1 MAANYAQVL
10 DKEGLL
16 RVAALKGQA
25 WRCFGSP
32 GMTDWLTDVTAFF
45 CTDGPAITV
54 SGIAEYLDFEGEE
67 DTYSLL
73 HVDDG
78 AADFDEAEEVGRL
91 YFFYA
96 GQRVIDV
103 LIVRETIVE
112 NRGGNATWRYVTD
125 IGIVFK
131 LSAGAIAVTKVSH
144 HTELLSV
151 IKADT
156 LEELQIDEPTK
167 IWEDKLGIE
176 YTTRRDFIPIDAR
189 A

>member
-1 MAANYAQVL
+1 MTANSHIF
-10 DKEGLL
+10 DREGLL
-16 RVAALKGQA
+16 RIAALKGRA

-78 AADFDEAEEVGRL
+78 APDFDEAEKAGRL
-91 YFFYA
+91 YFFYT

-112 NRGGNATWRYVTD
+112 IRDGDEAWHYVTD

-131 LSAGAIAVTKVSH
+131 LSAGVIAVTKVSH
-144 HTELLSV
+144 HTELLSIV
-151 IKADT
+151 KADT
-156 LEELQIDEPTK
+156 LEELQIDVPTN

-176 YTTRRDFIPIDAR
+176 YTIRREFIPIDAM

>member
-1 MAANYAQVL
+1 
-10 DKEGLL
+10 
-16 RVAALKGQA
+16 
-25 WRCFGSP
+25 
-32 GMTDWLTDVTAFF
+32 MTDWLTDITAFF

-54 SGIAEYLDFEGEE
+54 FGIAEYLDFEGVE

-78 AADFDEAEEVGRL
+78 APDFDEAEKPGRL

-103 LIVRETIVE
+103 LIVRDTIVE
-112 NRGGNATWRYVTD
+112 IRDGEKAWQYVTD

-131 LSAGAIAVTKVSH
+131 LSAGVIAVTKVSH

-151 IKADT
+151 FKADT
-156 LEELQIDEPTK
+156 LEELQIDEPK
-167 IWEDKLGIE
+167 NNWEDKPGIE
-176 YTTRRDFIPIDAR
+176 YTTGREFIPIDALV
-189 A
+189 

>member
-1 MAANYAQVL
+1 
-10 DKEGLL
+10 
-16 RVAALKGQA
+16 
-25 WRCFGSP
+25 
-32 GMTDWLTDVTAFF
+32 MTDWLSDPCVFF
-45 CTDGPAITV
+45 CTEGPAITV
-54 SGIAEYLDFEGEE
+54 SGWTDYFDFEGED

-73 HVDDG
+73 KIDG
-78 AADFDEAEEVGRL
+78 GAEDFEEAKRSGRI
-91 YFFYA
+91 YSSEA
-96 GQRVIDV
+96 GQEVV
-103 LIVRETIVE
+103 EVMVVRETVVAT
-112 NRGGNATWRYVTD
+112 RGEHESWRYVTD

-176 YTTRRDFIPIDAR
+176 YTIRRDFIPIDAR

>member
-1 MAANYAQVL
+1 MTANSQIL
-10 DKEGLL
+10 DREGLL
-16 RVAALKGQA
+16 RVAALKGRA
-25 WRCFGSP
+25 WRCFGSQ
-32 GMTDWLTDVTAFF
+32 GMTDWLTDVAAFF

-54 SGIAEYLDFEGEE
+54 SGIADYLDFEGEE

-78 AADFDEAEEVGRL
+78 ASDFDEAEKVGRL

-96 GQRVIDV
+96 GHRVIDV
-103 LIVRETIVE
+103 LIVRETILE
-112 NRGGNATWRYVTD
+112 IRDDHEAWQYVTD

-131 LSAGAIAVTKVSH
+131 LSAGVIAVTKVSH
-144 HTELLSV
+144 HTELLSI

-156 LEELQIDEPTK
+156 LEELQIDPPTN

-176 YTTRRDFIPIDAR
+176 YTIRREFIPIDAMT
-189 A
+189 

>member
-1 MAANYAQVL
+1 
-10 DKEGLL
+10 
-16 RVAALKGQA
+16 
-25 WRCFGSP
+25 
-32 GMTDWLTDVTAFF
+32 MTDWLTDVTAFF
-45 CTDGPAITV
+45 CTDGPAITI

-78 AADFDEAEEVGRL
+78 ASDFNEAEKVGRL
-91 YFFYA
+91 FFYA

-112 NRGGNATWRYVTD
+112 IRDGQEAWQYVTD

-131 LSAGAIAVTKVSH
+131 FSAGVIAVTKVSH
-144 HTELLSV
+144 HTELLSI
-151 IKADT
+151 IKADA
-156 LEELQIDEPTK
+156 LEELQIDETTN

-176 YTTRRDFIPIDAR
+176 YAIGRAFIPIDAL